1 MLEDQE
7 LKQSI
12 SIVTVNWNRKSD
24 LAHLIQSLQDQ
35 SDQDFEV
42 IVVDNGSSD
51 GSPAY
56 IRSRAPHIRLIAL
69 DENCGIKA
77 FNTGV
82 AAATGRCVVLLD
94 NDVVLPTDFVGKIR
108 QTVTEYSGINVFAL
122 NVLDINGLR
131 QKDYLPQ
138 DADTPVT
145 WHNFI
150 GGGVVFRTDYYRK
163 MGGYH
168 DQFFVYINE
177 TELAARILMD
187 NQDILYC
194 PHITLVHK
202 TSPAARIGSTAFFH
216 YVRNGL
222 LFFAMY
228 YPLMER
234 WNLICGFLMINGKKA
249 LRDKL
254 AGPYLSALVSFIKAA
269 KPYHRGLGKID
280 RDRLGGCFQGNPA
293 LSAILGRRVWRR

>member
-1 MLEDQE
+1 MATDQE
-7 LKQSI
+7 LKITI

-24 LAHLIQSLQDQ
+24 LAHLIDSLRGQ
-35 SDQDFEV
+35 SDPDFEI

-56 IRSRAPHIRLIAL
+56 IRSQAPHVRLIPL
-69 DENCGIKA
+69 DENCGVKA

-82 AAATGRCVVLLD
+82 AAATGRYAVLLD
-94 NDVVLPTDFVGKIR
+94 NDVVLPPDFVGKIR
-108 QTVTEYSGINVFAL
+108 ETAAEYSGINVFAL
-122 NVLDINGLR
+122 NVLDKNGVR

-138 DADTPVT
+138 DADRPVP

-150 GGGVVFRTDYYRK
+150 GGGVVFRTDYYRR

-177 TELAARILMD
+177 TEFAARILMD
-187 NQDILYC
+187 NEDILYC
-194 PHITLVHK
+194 PHITLIHK
-202 TSPAARIGSTAFFH
+202 TSPAARIGATAFFH
-216 YVRNGL
+216 YIRNAL

-228 YPLMER
+228 YPLLER
-234 WNLICGFLMINGKKA
+234 WNLICGFLTINGKKA
-249 LRDKL
+249 LRDRRI
-254 AGPYLSALVSFIKAA
+254 GPYLSALVSFIKAP
-269 KPYHRGLGKID
+269 KQYHRGLTKID

-293 LSAILGRRVWRR
+293 LSAILGRRVWGK